1 MSQGRKPGS
10 HGQGIHQSGD
20 THWSFLAPGGI
31 TPLMTLMTA
40 LPTPGKPAVKSTHAV
55 TVVSPSLHPHTQ
67 KCRCEATAAG
77 PQGDGG
83 AEPCGAPRSCV
94 SSVLSRLGVLSVH
107 PQEEMLRFMSS
118 CRHSV
123 VHRKMQPTGQVSRAG
138 KTSISAQMSTV
149 STELILRLITMNKPP
164 LE

>member
-1 MSQGRKPGS
+1 MDRGS
-10 HGQGIHQSGD
+10 VRVGTHTGLSGSRRD
-20 THWSFLAPGGI
+20 NT
-31 TPLMTLMTA
+31 TDDMMTA
-40 LPTPGKPAVKSTHAV
+40 LPTPGKAAVKSTHAV

-83 AEPCGAPRSCV
+83 AEPWGAPRSCV

-107 PQEEMLRFMSS
+107 PQEEMLRFTSS
-118 CRHSV
+118 CRHLV

-138 KTSISAQMSTV
+138 KMSISAEMYTLSTK
-149 STELILRLITMNKPP
+149 LILCLITMYKPP